1 MGRKWT
7 AKEWEDYY
15 SSGGPRSD
23 PHHGAPN
30 PKHRGKGKA
39 KEGRQPKDTSAFP
52 SFEQM
57 PANSKTRPPAGG
69 GQGKGVSASTAA
81 ATTDGSQPTGGLARH
96 IQKAVNNLRR
106 CETRL
111 RKLETEVQDTD
122 AKWAEWQTQMKKSF
136 VTERSKYYETINRL
150 KAETTEM
157 QEAQEEAI
165 ESLQAAFSKTG
176 DEAMDVEADDVPDDV
191 QKVPSWA
198 APAKAPT
205 PGGRPADAVT
215 PPRKHKDQ
223 APRTPPCPS
232 RPAKTTDLA
241 EPTEVDNWLE
251 GAAKRD
257 PYLQS
262 PSTGSK
268 EYTGM
273 ERTPSRPRPTEP
285 RLPVKTRTKPQTEL
299 GSRPSLSDK
308 LDQSRAKAMEDN
320 TTVTVED
327 SEEDMVGA
335 LTGHNRLFRP
345 VPEHDGPHWQ
355 PSGEKLPN
363 PSGDFFGQ
371 FTSTSPAQQ
380 PWVPAHHT
388 GPRALHHDSE
398 QAVTAIVKVY
408 DILDVEH
415 IMLDAL
421 AGLFVEYALL
431 LEPHCKCLFYSAG
444 LFILMALT
452 GVLLC
457 QARWQRPFAN
467 RLPQQLIVPFRHRGK
482 IGGAPATLNCGPA
495 GFLADEHFI
504 DERETFHISFWMC
517 SPGIEPHSVDVSV
530 HFPQTIESIV
540 EIVLDST
547 DGLGHEWLSEAI
559 PITPQLEEFYG
570 SLFLVPSWIPHSNTT
585 ALVLDARDID
595 HGICPIYLSVPVT
608 RFNVLGKLGLDQDT
622 AFHVFVAGSARPLG
636 PEDTVAPAQG
646 SLIKV
651 MRPDMQPEW
660 VDELRDRL
668 HDPLLWD
675 PDIGHPDSAA
685 GRYVEL
691 QTYNAVWHHRTGP
704 TDRRPPLEVA
714 CEAFDLEQQH
724 TWVRAPTERPRALY
738 SDEKRIHSV
747 VAVVDQRTTPRQTHG
762 IIFLDLRPIGRWVQW
777 TAVNGGLFRAAA
789 YVAALQ
795 VDVVDNFT
803 IVVKG
808 GRTKGRH
815 GVIEVE
821 DGEVLEVVLVPT
833 TSLTSSASPTSEAND
848 DEDDSDDEHRGNDNM
863 PSSSDLPSPDGPP
876 QGSGPFGPPPPQPV
890 NRPRSR
896 SPRGR
901 DRALSVH
908 TVDTRT
914 HHDSPTATD
923 LASSEGPF
931 TVRLAEHVEAP
942 SFSLLSQTVTLPHD
956 PTTGH
961 KLTCPWPLDWLHF
974 EVENFDFKE
983 VTKEAIS
990 DLKNWKDILTG
1001 LGPHDLPSLHIY
1013 VDGSWDPNTGL
1024 GGFAIAIFIAH
1035 HDEWA
1040 LFGLCGDRTHG
1051 HPTGSVWEVQGP
1063 PPLVNEQIA
1072 ITTAL
1077 LWLAQTWPYL
1087 DHRAVTIYFD
1097 CQAAGF
1103 AVQGSSNLTSGLMVA
1118 ARGLHHFISAI
1129 FGKEPSYEHVHAHKG
1144 EAFNELVDVAAK
1156 TVARQ
1161 GHGLTPP
1168 PADVC
1173 RLVQNSDLSWLA
1185 ATVDPKLHRVLPV
1198 NTTSFTWTPPDDFGP
1213 SPLTPNELIPTRPG
1227 NVAELSEERTAAAKL
1242 LTLNS
1247 LGTKNKSRFFEDQLD
1262 HLEINIAF
1270 LQETK
1275 ATEGVCQSSRFLRL
1289 SSASETHWGVAVWF
1303 SRTRGALSF
1312 GRSPWKIELTDI
1324 RTLVSTP
1331 RLLVLLISKDN
1342 YKLVVISGHCP
1353 HDTKYEE
1360 AVSFMD
1366 TLHTAVAPHRQAQL
1380 ILAGFDLNGRPP
1392 TGALGVTGPL
1402 ACGEPDRIGHLAVS
1416 TFESLGM
1423 WFPTTFPELH
1433 VGPSETWT
1441 HPQGTQHRID
1451 FPTLGGTA
1459 QITDVITAVCTTFDS
1474 GCDRED
1480 HWPVFLDFSCA
1491 LHRHRPR
1498 AALRRPKFDLAKLM
1512 TPEGRRTMEA
1522 EMNQF
1527 VHPDWSCHP
1536 DTHCQKVQDH
1546 LLGIMQRH
1554 FPLPENRP
1562 RASFITQDTW
1572 RLRDHKLNLKR
1583 RVRHRRQ
1590 LWKDLLLR
1598 AFSQWRDDVD
1608 YMVAPLIARQGL
1620 LYHVAAA
1627 AISFATER
1635 IRQQI
1640 CVSKNKFLAEL
1651 AGDTSRPPGAI
1662 LRQAKAAG
1670 AGGAKARPVSRPLP
1684 QLRFKDGTAVGSR
1697 AEQDALWAGHFGE
1710 QELGTRMR
1718 TEAFLLQTQCPPFQD
1733 VELNWNIADVPS
1745 LIEVEQAIRLIPC
1758 NKSPGL
1764 DNVRGEMLRA
1774 APAAT
1779 AKLLWPLFA
1788 KATAQICQPI
1798 QWRGGLLHEAYKRS
1812 GSSPDPQSFRSL
1824 FVSST
1829 VGKCFHK
1836 MFRTRSQRDLE
1847 GAFHSFQLGARRHC
1861 PVTLP
1866 ALYILGHAR
1875 RGRTSKKSTAM
1886 LYLDT
1891 EAAYYRIIRQ
1901 LAFGDITQDDSI
1913 IRVFQ
1918 HFDLDPSDYHE
1929 MAQQIVSGGMAA
1941 ETSLPAT
1948 TRHNIKDFHNRA
1960 WFITAYADG
1969 SQVTQTAA
1977 GSRPGESWA
1986 DIVFGWV
1993 YSRILAVVTEH
2004 ATAESVLDQIAC
2016 DPSAGPYAAS
2026 GQGGEITV
2034 ADATWADDSAWP
2046 LSDHDPE
2053 ALLRKTVRLCTI
2065 VIQFC
2070 WQHGLRPNLKPGKS
2084 AIMLKLRG
2092 KGSHRVRTKYFP
2104 RQGQQLDLPDLGVT
2118 VPISNQYKHL
2128 GGVVDGEP
2136 KMTIEARRRTAI
2148 AGSAYDS
2155 GKKLFF
2161 ANPRLELT
2169 TRIAL
2174 FQATIDPVYFNL
2186 GLWTDD
2192 GPSWNILSNGYTRL
2206 LRRLLVRQWGGDAAF
2221 HIPLPAVHLATST
2234 PPLEILL
2241 KRARLSLLCSM
2252 SKAAPLPLWAM
2263 LQDEQSWFQ
2272 AVQQDLRWLVGESQ
2286 EPGRWPRCDEAGWP
2300 EWVNIFRTATP
2311 WFKRQVK
2318 RRIKEGTRDYC
2329 AHHKLALTL
2338 WAIYRQTLASSKPAE
2353 LSPDPWICR
2362 ICVRGFKSRAGLGAH
2377 FFKAHQRVAG
2387 HRGLTDG
2394 TICPACGK
2402 DYHSENRLHVHLR
2415 DAPHCADML
2424 RAAGHRAKSVRPGI
2438 GSRLWRKAAQEM
2450 DCLAVPCPK
2459 TMPMLDTTAEVQ
2471 APVVT
2476 KAHFDLSCA
2485 LLCKDLPTD
2494 EGKVVDILEGILH
2507 SWPLYQDE
2515 ISYIVHKVLGEI
2527 DEVIHE
2533 LQEEYWSEGT
2543 YDVVTKA
2550 LLRTLTPPTDL
2561 PPREETGEDRADHY
2575 ATFADRLENFNW
2587 DEVIPNRAEHVTP
2600 DYPCFELS
2608 DAWEAEWSAHSSR
2621 IDASA
2626 VEARLWTFLPDILQ
2640 ATWLA
2645 AVQGRSPTLR
2655 APDCFWRSPL
2665 SKPFRRYKAL
2675 AATN

>member
-1 MGRKWT
+1 MT
-7 AKEWEDYY
+7 
-15 SSGGPRSD
+15 
-23 PHHGAPN
+23 
-30 PKHRGKGKA
+30 
-39 KEGRQPKDTSAFP
+39 
-52 SFEQM
+52 
-57 PANSKTRPPAGG
+57 
-69 GQGKGVSASTAA
+69 
-81 ATTDGSQPTGGLARH
+81 
-96 IQKAVNNLRR
+96 
-106 CETRL
+106 
-111 RKLETEVQDTD
+111 
-122 AKWAEWQTQMKKSF
+122 
-136 VTERSKYYETINRL
+136 
-150 KAETTEM
+150 
-157 QEAQEEAI
+157 
-165 ESLQAAFSKTG
+165 
-176 DEAMDVEADDVPDDV
+176 PDD
-191 QKVPSWA
+191 A
-198 APAKAPT
+198 
-205 PGGRPADAVT
+205 
-215 PPRKHKDQ
+215 
-223 APRTPPCPS
+223 
-232 RPAKTTDLA
+232 
-241 EPTEVDNWLE
+241 
-251 GAAKRD
+251 
-257 PYLQS
+257 
-262 PSTGSK
+262 TG
-268 EYTGM
+268 
-273 ERTPSRPRPTEP
+273 
-285 RLPVKTRTKPQTEL
+285 
-299 GSRPSLSDK
+299 
-308 LDQSRAKAMEDN
+308 
-320 TTVTVED
+320 
-327 SEEDMVGA
+327 
-335 LTGHNRLFRP
+335 LFRS
-345 VPEHDGPHWQ
+345 VPEHDGPQWQ
-355 PSGEKLPN
+355 PSGEMLPN
-363 PSGDFFGQ
+363 PFGDFFGQ

-380 PWVPAHHT
+380 PWVLAHHT
-388 GPRALHHDSE
+388 GPRALHHDSK
-398 QAVTAIVKVY
+398 QAVMAIVKVY
-408 DILDVEH
+408 DIFDVEH

-421 AGLFVEYALL
+421 ANLFVEYALL
-431 LEPHCKCLFYSAG
+431 LGPHCECLFYSAG

-457 QARWQRPFAN
+457 QARWQRPFASRN
-467 RLPQQLIVPFRHRGK
+467 GGGSLCHRPAWLRIITCFAVLVPVKASPTADHPFTAQREDWRRPSDIELWTSGLLTPYEQVVAQGVRQIYDTHSGGIMPDRLHP
-482 IGGAPATLNCGPA
+482 GGPPLFPPPPPEPPDLDDE

-530 HFPQTIESIV
+530 HFPQTIDSIV
-540 EIVLDST
+540 EIVLEST

-570 SLFLVPSWIPHSNTT
+570 SLFLVPSWIPHSNTK

-595 HGICPIYLSVPVT
+595 HGIRPIYLSVPVT
-608 RFNVLGKLGLDQDT
+608 RFNVLGKLGLDQDA

-636 PEDTVAPAQG
+636 PEDTIAPAQG

-651 MRPDMQPEW
+651 MRPDTQPDW

-685 GRYVEL
+685 GRHVEL

-714 CEAFDLEQQH
+714 CEAFHLEQQH

-738 SDEKRIHSV
+738 CDEKRIHSV

-762 IIFLDLRPIGRWVQW
+762 IVFLDLRPIGRWVQW

-795 VDVVDNFT
+795 VDVVENFT

-833 TSLTSSASPTSEAND
+833 TSLSSSESSTSEAND
-848 DEDDSDDEHRGNDNM
+848 DEDDPDDEHSGNDNM
-863 PSSSDLPSPDGPP
+863 PSSSELSPPGSPP
-876 QGSGPFGPPPPQPV
+876 QGPGPFGPPPPQPV

-901 DRALSVH
+901 DRALPAHPVEA
-908 TVDTRT
+908 RT
-914 HHDSPTATD
+914 HYDSPTATD
-923 LASSEGPF
+923 LASSEGPI

-961 KLTCPWPLDWLHF
+961 KLTCPWPLDWLQF

-990 DLKNWKDILTG
+990 DLKNWKEILTG
-1001 LGPHDLPSLHIY
+1001 LGPHNLPSLHIY
-1013 VDGSWDPNTGL
+1013 VDGSWDPSTGL

-1051 HPTGSVWEVQGP
+1051 HTTGSVWEVQGP

-1087 DHRAVTIYFD
+1087 DHRAATIYFD

-1103 AVQGSSNLTSGLMVA
+1103 AVQGRSNLTSGLMVA
-1118 ARGLHHFISAI
+1118 ARGLHHFVSAI

-1161 GHGLTPP
+1161 GHGLPP
-1168 PADVC
+1168 PPDDVC
-1173 RLVQNSDLSWLA
+1173 RMVQNSDLSWLA

-1198 NTTSFTWTPPDDFGP
+1198 NTTSFTWTPPEDFGP
-1213 SPLTPNELIPTRPG
+1213 SPLTTSELIPTRPG
-1227 NVAELSEERTAAAKL
+1227 NDAETSEERTATAKL

-1262 HLEINIAF
+1262 HLEVNIAF

-1289 SSASETHWGVAVWF
+1289 SSASATHWGVAVWF

-1353 HDTKYEE
+1353 HDTKFEE

-1402 ACGEPDRIGHLAVS
+1402 ACGEPDRIGHIAVS

-1459 QITDVITAVCTTFDS
+1459 QITDVLTAVCTNFDS
-1474 GCDRED
+1474 GCERED
-1480 HWPVFLDFSCA
+1480 HWPVFLDFSCS

-1512 TPEGRRTMEA
+1512 TPEGRRTMEE
-1522 EMNQF
+1522 EMNKF

-1546 LLGIMQRH
+1546 LLSIMQRH

-1572 RLRDHKLNLKR
+1572 RLRDHKLSLKR

-1608 YMVAPLIARQGL
+1608 YMVTQ
-1620 LYHVAAA
+1620 VAHLGRY
-1627 AISFATER
+1627 FD
-1635 IRQQI
+1635 
-1640 CVSKNKFLAEL
+1640 K
-1651 AGDTSRPPGAI
+1651 
-1662 LRQAKAAG
+1662 LR
-1670 AGGAKARPVSRPLP
+1670 RPVPEEPRLAQSPGP
-1684 QLRFKDGTAVGSR
+1684 CHSR

-1710 QELGTRMR
+1710 QELGTRMN
-1718 TEAFLLQTQCPPFQD
+1718 TDAFLLQTQCPPFQD

-1779 AKLLWPLFA
+1779 AKILWPLFA

-1812 GSSPDPQSFRSL
+1812 GSSSDPQSFRSL

-1836 MFRTRSQRDLE
+1836 MFRTRSQHDLE

-1875 RGRTSKKSTAM
+1875 RGRTSRNSTAM

-1929 MAQQIVSGGMAA
+1929 MAQQTVSGGMAA

-1986 DIVFGWV
+1986 DIVFG
-1993 YSRILAVVTEH
+1993 
-2004 ATAESVLDQIAC
+2004 C
-2016 DPSAGPYAAS
+2016 
-2026 GQGGEITV
+2026 EITV

-2148 AGSAYDS
+2148 AGAYDS

-2192 GPSWNILSNGYTRL
+2192 GPSWTILSNGYTRL

-2221 HIPLPAVHLATST
+2221 HIPMSRAGSRLYNRTYGGLSRAVRSPGTGHD
-2234 PPLEILL
+2234 
-2241 KRARLSLLCSM
+2241 
-2252 SKAAPLPLWAM
+2252 AM
-2263 LQDEQSWFQ
+2263 KL
-2272 AVQQDLRWLVGESQ
+2272 
-2286 EPGRWPRCDEAGWP
+2286 
-2300 EWVNIFRTATP
+2300 
-2311 WFKRQVK
+2311 VK
-2318 RRIKEGTRDYC
+2318 RRVKEGTRDYC
-2329 AHHKLALTL
+2329 AHHRLALTL
-2338 WAIYRQTLASSKPAE
+2338 WAIYRQTLARSKPAE

-2415 DAPHCADML
+2415 DAPHCADTL

-2438 GSRLWRKAAQEM
+2438 GSRHWRKAAQEM
-2450 DCLAVPCPK
+2450 
-2459 TMPMLDTTAEVQ
+2459 
-2471 APVVT
+2471 
-2476 KAHFDLSCA
+2476 AHFDLSCA
-2485 LLCKDLPTD
+2485 LLCKDLPNE
-2494 EGKVVDILEGILH
+2494 EGKVVEILEGILH

-2515 ISYIVHKVLGEI
+2515 IAHIVHKVLGEI

-2533 LQEEYWSEGT
+2533 LREEYWSEGT

-2550 LLRTLTPPTDL
+2550 LLRILIPPTDL

-2575 ATFADRLENFNW
+2575 ATFADRLEDFNW

-2645 AVQGRSPTLR
+2645 AVQGR
-2655 APDCFWRSPL
+2655 
-2665 SKPFRRYKAL
+2665 YKAPV
-2675 AATN
+2675 AIN